1 MRQGAALDSKFGA
14 EQLDQLTEKYGR
26 MVGYR

>member
-1 MRQGAALDSKFGA
+1 MVALDPKFGA